1 VALSL
6 LALPTVY
13 PRVRDELRVFAQG
26 AVPGL
31 AEGGD
36 NDVPEPGN
44 EFRVGAL

>member
-1 VALSL
+1 MSIC
-6 LALPTVY
+6 
-13 PRVRDELRVFAQG
+13 DELRVFAQG

-44 EFRVGAL
+44 EFRVGAHPFDLL